1 MPKQK
6 TNSAAKKRFI
16 VKKSGVI
23 KRSKQGR
30 RHILTKKTTG
40 TKRNK
45 SFYNGIKNRKRLVFC
60 RRSIGCD
67 GGFGRF

>member
-40 TKRNK
+40 TKRNLRK
-45 SFYNGIKNRKRLVFC
+45 SAYVSKTQSKTIKLRVQ
-60 RRSIGCD
+60 G
-67 GGFGRF
+67 

>member
-6 TNSAAKKRFI
+6 TNSAAKKRFS

-30 RHILTKKTTG
+30 RHILTKKTTAA
-40 TKRNK
+40 KRNLRK
-45 SFYNGIKNRKRLVFC
+45 SAYVSSTQSKTIKKLVQ
-60 RRSIGCD
+60 G
-67 GGFGRF
+67 

>member
-40 TKRNK
+40 TKRNLRK
-45 SFYNGIKNRKRLVFC
+45 SAYVSSTQSKTIRQMVKG
-60 RRSIGCD
+60 
-67 GGFGRF
+67 

>member
-16 VKKSGVI
+16 VKKSGLI

-40 TKRNK
+40 TKRNLRK
-45 SFYNGIKNRKRLVFC
+45 ATYVSSAQSKTIKQMVQ
-60 RRSIGCD
+60 G
-67 GGFGRF
+67 

>member
-16 VKKSGVI
+16 VKKSGAI

-30 RHILTKKTTG
+30 RHILTKKTTAN
-40 TKRNK
+40 KRSLRK
-45 SFYNGIKNRKRLVFC
+45 SAYVSKTQEKTIRKMVK
-60 RRSIGCD
+60 G
-67 GGFGRF
+67 

>member
-30 RHILTKKTTG
+30 RHILTKKTTAA
-40 TKRNK
+40 KRNLRK
-45 SFYNGIKNRKRLVFC
+45 SAYVSSAQSKTIKKMVQ
-60 RRSIGCD
+60 G
-67 GGFGRF
+67 

>member
-23 KRSKQGR
+23 KRGHQGR
-30 RHILTKKTTG
+30 RHMLS
-40 TKRNK
+40 NK
-45 SFYNGIKNRKRLVFC
+45 STDRKRSLRKGAYV
-60 RRSIGCD
+60 SKAQSKTIKQMVQG
-67 GGFGRF
+67 

>member
-6 TNSAAKKRFI
+6 TNSAAKKRFD

-30 RHILTKKTTG
+30 RHILTKKTTAA
-40 TKRNK
+40 KRNL
-45 SFYNGIKNRKRLVFC
+45 RKAF
-60 RRSIGCD
+60 
-67 GGFGRF
+67 